1 MTTTAEQL
9 KAGLDAIRA
18 LADTIRHLKRVPSGV
33 LYARLMGSMDL
44 RQYESMI
51 RLLKDSGLVREVN
64 HELIWIGP
72 KREQNPKAHHPAA

>member
-1 MTTTAEQL
+1 MTTIAEQL

-18 LADTIRHLKRVPSGV
+18 LADTIREVKRVPSGV
-33 LYARLMGSMDL
+33 LYGRLMGSMDL

-64 HELIWIGP
+64 YELIWCEP
-72 KREQNPKAHHPAA
+72 EQKS